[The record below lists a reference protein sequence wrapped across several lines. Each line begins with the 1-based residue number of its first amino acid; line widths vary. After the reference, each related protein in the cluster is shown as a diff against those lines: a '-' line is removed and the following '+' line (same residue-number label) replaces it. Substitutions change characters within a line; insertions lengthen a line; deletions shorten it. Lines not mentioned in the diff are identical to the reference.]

1 MQKIC
6 EKTLPEVCTGFGV
19 FRVVRQKIVRFMLQ
33 CLKVKHLD
41 FSYGKRNVLS
51 DVSFEA
57 QKGEI
62 LAVLGPNGSGKST
75 LLRCLTRI
83 LQPKQGELL
92 LDEQQIGSLTA
103 EKRAQWI
110 AYVPQKLD
118 TAPLSV
124 FESVLMGR
132 KPYFTWMASKT
143 DLAKVEA
150 MLNRLGLDS
159 LAHRP
164 VDQLSGGECQKAA
177 LARVLVQEPKL
188 LLLDEPTSA
197 LDLKNQVEILTLL
210 QQIVRERNLI
220 VLLTMHDINVAVRYA
235 DRFLLLKKGKLVG
248 NVFRDGLIPE
258 LIENVYGLPVEIH
271 TSERNISFIIEKR

>member
-1 MQKIC
+1 MPQY
-6 EKTLPEVCTGFGV
+6 
-19 FRVVRQKIVRFMLQ
+19 M
-33 CLKVKHLD
+33 KVQHLD

-57 QKGEI
+57 NGGEI

-75 LLRCLTRI
+75 LLRCLNRI
-83 LQPKQGELL
+83 LHPKQGELL
-92 LDEQQIGSLTA
+92 LDDQAIGSLTA
-103 EKRAQWI
+103 EQRAQWI

-143 DLAKVEA
+143 DLEKVEA

-159 LAHRP
+159 LAQRP
-164 VDQLSGGECQKAA
+164 VNQLSGGECQKVA

-210 QQIVRERNLI
+210 QKVVRERNLI

-235 DRFLLLKKGKLVG
+235 DRFILLQKGKLVG
-248 NVFRDGLIPE
+248 DVLRDGLTPE
-258 LIENVYGLPVEIH
+258 LIEKVYGLPVEIH
-271 TSERNISFIIEKR
+271 TSEQNISFIIEKL

>member
-1 MQKIC
+1 M
-6 EKTLPEVCTGFGV
+6 
-19 FRVVRQKIVRFMLQ
+19 
-33 CLKVKHLD
+33 LKVHHLD
-41 FSYGKRNVLS
+41 FSYGRRDVLS

-57 QKGEI
+57 HKGKI

-75 LLRCLTRI
+75 LLRCLNRI
-83 LQPKQGELL
+83 LRPRRGELL
-92 LDEQQIGSLTA
+92 LENQRIGSMTA

-143 DLAKVEA
+143 DLAKVAA
-150 MLNRLGLDS
+150 MLNRLGLDA
-159 LAHRP
+159 LAHRS

-220 VLLTMHDINVAVRYA
+220 VLLMMHDINVAVRYA
-235 DRFLLLKKGKLVG
+235 DRFLLLQKGKLVG
-248 NVFRDGLIPE
+248 DVLREGLTPE
-258 LIENVYGLPVEIH
+258 LIESVYGLPVEIH
-271 TSERNISFIIEKR
+271 TSERNISFIIEKL